1 MRLSSQGLQEL
12 PAVIQATGEENVAA
26 ALRGGRGLL
35 LTVAHTGTWWHA
47 PLYLAARGHRLRS
60 VVKPGRPPRV
70 GEYLQTISDRFGVP
84 VTYVGQDA
92 YQTARETF
100 TRNEI
105 FVIAIDRS
113 LRVERSVSVPCGPAT
128 IILDPGPAILA
139 LRQRVP
145 VVHAETF
152 HDETGRSCVNYSPPL
167 TFGPGTELA
176 NTQSVLRFCGQSIF
190 EQWQRHPEQWWTLSF
205 CSLRAATD
213 LTSAPQTKSS

>member
-35 LTVAHTGTWWHA
+35 LTVAHSGTWWHA
-47 PLYLAARGHRLRS
+47 PLYLAARGHRLRA
-60 VVKPGRPPRV
+60 VVNPGLPPRV
-70 GEYLQTISDRFGVP
+70 GEYLQTISDRFGIP

-100 TRNEI
+100 SRNEI

-113 LRVERSVSVPCGPAT
+113 LRVDRSVGVPCGPAT
-128 IILDPGPAILA
+128 ILLDPGPAILA

-152 HDETGRSCVNYSPPL
+152 HDEKGRSWVNYSPPL
-167 TFGPGTELA
+167 TFGPGTA
-176 NTQSVLRFCGQSIF
+176 MTTTDSVLRFWGQSIF

-205 CSLRAATD
+205 CSLRAPTD
-213 LTSAPQTKSS
+213 LTSAPQTQRS